1 MEWLYEILKKSNTC
15 LSRTLHT
22 YHKMGAFINNPKI
35 KLTILWLTM
44 DSALAE
50 DTISGRKISKRICI
64 FNRAM
69 LLKDSFCLWKYLKNG
84 E

>member
-44 DSALAE
+44 DSALE
-50 DTISGRKISKRICI
+50 KIPFLEEKYPKEFAYLIEQCFSKTLSVFGNI
-64 FNRAM
+64 
-69 LLKDSFCLWKYLKNG
+69 
-84 E
+84 